1 MALEKENDRTTQFNT
16 FSLLSNEVK
25 NCSRCWVWLPRGF
38 LIIKLDTAVWTA
50 RSCRNSTSFSLRVQG
65 ETGIFKAFAR
75 NLMESFY
82 RQRRLLTPRA
92 PSKIVWLAW
101 LLKSRA
107 GDQQNISAC
116 KWHLGQNARAQCHER
131 ETENPVTS
139 SDKATF
145 QKCFHQVPKALLE
158 SGFLEDSIF
167 PGLSSAF
174 LIYWSEFWGA
184 YLLSRD
190 HMGIKQLLCQP
201 MSLRNASLLS
211 IVQTPSSI
219 MDWDSSASKEME
231 KQQAR
236 KRTGFSHLMLGC

>member
-25 NCSRCWVWLPRGF
+25 NGSRCWVWLPRGF

-50 RSCRNSTSFSLRVQG
+50 RPCRNSTSFSLRVEE

-82 RQRRLLTPRA
+82 RQRCLLTPRA

-131 ETENPVTS
+131 DWKTLWHPLT
-139 SDKATF
+139 K
-145 QKCFHQVPKALLE
+145 
-158 SGFLEDSIF
+158 
-167 PGLSSAF
+167 
-174 LIYWSEFWGA
+174 
-184 YLLSRD
+184 LLS
-190 HMGIKQLLCQP
+190 K
-201 MSLRNASLLS
+201 NASIKCQKRCWKAAS
-211 IVQTPSSI
+211 WRTPSFPSYPVHFSSTEVNFEVLTFCPGI
-219 MDWDSSASKEME
+219 TWESNNCSASPCPYEM
-231 KQQAR
+231 
-236 KRTGFSHLMLGC
+236 LVC

>member
-25 NCSRCWVWLPRGF
+25 NSSRCWVWLPRGF

-50 RSCRNSTSFSLRVQG
+50 RPCRNSTSFSLRVQG

-82 RQRRLLTPRA
+82 RQRCLLTPRA

-131 ETENPVTS
+131 ETGKPCDILWQSYFPKMLPS
-139 SDKATF
+139 SAKSAAGKQLPGGLHLSRVIQRISRLLKWILRCLPSVQGSRGNQTTALPA
-145 QKCFHQVPKALLE
+145 HVPK
-158 SGFLEDSIF
+158 
-167 PGLSSAF
+167 
-174 LIYWSEFWGA
+174 
-184 YLLSRD
+184 
-190 HMGIKQLLCQP
+190 KC
-201 MSLRNASLLS
+201 
-211 IVQTPSSI
+211 
-219 MDWDSSASKEME
+219 
-231 KQQAR
+231 
-236 KRTGFSHLMLGC
+236 